1 MKTKKPGR
9 ILIPIGWILIVL
21 SVFALVGLLNQTLH
35 RDRSIESFLNRPDGI
50 SIACTLG
57 VIIGTN
63 ILNLFPLFFG
73 LYAAIR
79 KNRQGKFLIIAS
91 AVLFCITT
99 GILFLP
105 SSESAIKSPSDLIT
119 LTEPQSEFK
128 VTFPHPV
135 KKVDVT
141 AAGFES
147 VAYESKEPDANPWL
161 RAEFMNE
168 TTTALIKSNFR
179 VVLENQA
186 KLSGLNLP
194 QITESS
200 DYLGIVG
207 TYSGFK
213 KVGDV
218 TVRIY
223 GKVVLGEYSAVN
235 CLIVE
240 ELKVFPSEDSVE
252 FLIGI
257 KRKES
262 LSEPN
267 NNR

>member
-1 MKTKKPGR
+1 MKKPGR
-9 ILIPIGWILIVL
+9 ILIPIGWVFIAL
-21 SVFALVGLLNQTLH
+21 SVLALVGLLNQTLH

-50 SIACTLG
+50 SIAGTLG

-63 ILNLFPLFFG
+63 ILNILPLCFG
-73 LYAAIR
+73 IYAAIR

-91 AVLFCITT
+91 VLLFCIFS

-105 SSESAIKSPSDLIT
+105 SSESVIKRQSDLIT
-119 LTEPQSEFK
+119 MTEPQSEFN

-147 VAYESKEPDANPWL
+147 VAYVSKEPDANPYL
-161 RAEFMNE
+161 RAEFMNKKM
-168 TTTALIKSNFR
+168 TTLIKSNFR
-179 VVLENQA
+179 AVLENQA

-200 DYLGIVG
+200 DYLGKVG

-213 KVGDV
+213 KAGDV
-218 TVRIY
+218 TVRVY

-240 ELKVFPSEDSVE
+240 ELKVFPSGDSVE

-257 KRKES
+257 ERKES
-262 LSEPN
+262 LSESKS
-267 NNR
+267 NR

>member
-1 MKTKKPGR
+1 MKTKKPGK
-9 ILIPIGWILIVL
+9 ILIPIGWTLIVL
-21 SVFALVGLLNQTLH
+21 SGLTLVVFLTQPHH
-35 RDRSIESFLNRPDGI
+35 RDRSIESLLNQPDSI
-50 SIACTLG
+50 SIAGTLG
-57 VIIGTN
+57 LIIGTN
-63 ILNLFPLFFG
+63 IINLFPLFFG
-73 LYAAIR
+73 IYAAIR
-79 KNRQGKFLIIAS
+79 KNQQGKFLIIAS
-91 AVLFCITT
+91 VVLFCIHS

-105 SSESAIKSPSDLIT
+105 SSETAINNQSNSIT
-119 LTEPQSEFK
+119 ITEPQSEFI

-147 VAYESKEPDANPWL
+147 VAYESEGPEANPWL
-161 RAEFMNE
+161 RAEFMNK
-168 TTTALIKSNFR
+168 TTTALIRSNFR
-179 VVLENQA
+179 AVLENQA
-186 KLSGLNLP
+186 KLAGLKLP

-200 DYLGIVG
+200 DYLGKVG

-240 ELKVFPSEDSVE
+240 ELKVFPSEDSAE
-252 FLIGI
+252 FLASIE
-257 KRKES
+257 RK
-262 LSEPN
+262 
-267 NNR
+267 